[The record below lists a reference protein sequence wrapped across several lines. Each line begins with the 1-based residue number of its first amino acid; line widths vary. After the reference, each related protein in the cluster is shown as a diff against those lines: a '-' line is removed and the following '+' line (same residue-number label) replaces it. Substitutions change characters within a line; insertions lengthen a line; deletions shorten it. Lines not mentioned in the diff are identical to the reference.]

1 METGNND
8 GLDTTLEKIGIKCSW
23 LTVVTNIVLLNMSKM
38 YIYIN
43 TLKEQKR
50 LKIDVRNVLI

>member
-8 GLDTTLEKIGIKCSW
+8 GLDTTLEK
-23 LTVVTNIVLLNMSKM
+23 NRHKM
-38 YIYIN
+38 FLVNNCYKQSFAKYVKNVYIN

-50 LKIDVRNVLI
+50 LKIDVRNFLI